1 MEHASEIQQGRHA
14 RPVSETAHRRNK
26 GATKAPKGRQDQRKR
41 AVSGQKLMLF
51 RQRCSPKEK
60 TKCEKKLTSRTSGH
74 KPSDRR
80 ARRASSDSWL
90 ISHSPPFSP
99 LHSNAHEPCHSPFPR
114 QRWHEREKRGWERKR
129 EEESGRER
137 ERAGERWSEGARE
150 RRRDREVDWERER
163 RGGRGGGAVGQR
175 KPGRLDRHHLPRR
188 SHG

>member
-1 MEHASEIQQGRHA
+1 
-14 RPVSETAHRRNK
+14 
-26 GATKAPKGRQDQRKR
+26 
-41 AVSGQKLMLF
+41 MLF

-150 RRRDREVDWERER
+150 RRRDRDVDWERER
-163 RGGRGGGAVGQR
+163 RGGGKGGRGSGTEENLADSTDIICHAEAMVELARHVGSARPCVCVGACVCAFVCVCVCACVCGCVMCV
-175 KPGRLDRHHLPRR
+175 
-188 SHG
+188 SV